1 MIDKKDKSA
10 REKIRREEE
19 EHGVPMFR
27 SFMDRK
33 IEKLS
38 KGFEETDQLDEL
50 KNQPPPGD
58 SAIFCDDGTTP
69 ITDDLFTEA
78 EYNAAEAERSGYSNY
93 SYWGSTLR
101 VFLKKKISV
110 FLLIFLVL
118 LLVFTFIQPLLPNQ
132 KDPLK
137 IYNTIVGGRETHLRN
152 VQPNKEFWF
161 GTNSIGQDLWSRIWR
176 GTRTSLFIG
185 LCVAITNNIIGIV
198 LGSIWGYARKMDWL
212 FTEIYNLFDNIPYT
226 ILRMLLL
233 YIMKPSLK
241 TMIFVMCLTGWIGMS
256 KYIRNQILIYRDRE
270 YNLASRCLGTPGLQ
284 IVLRNILP
292 QLVSV
297 IMLQT
302 ALAIPDAIG
311 SEVFLTYIGLGL
323 PISLPSLGNLINE
336 GRKVMLVPSQQY
348 QLIFPVIVVAAI
360 TISFYAL
367 GNAFADASD
376 PRNHR

>member
-1 MIDKKDKSA
+1 MEIKNK
-10 REKIRREEE
+10 EKIEAQEKK
-19 EHGVPMFR
+19 VPMFR
-27 SFMDRK
+27 SFTDHK
-33 IEKLS
+33 IDKLG
-38 KGFEETDQLDEL
+38 KGFEETNQLDDL
-50 KNQPPPGD
+50 KNRPAPAPQQ
-58 SAIFCDDGTTP
+58 FCDDGSTP
-69 ITDDLFTEA
+69 ITDDLFEIK
-78 EYNAAEAERSGYSNY
+78 EYDAAEAERIGYSDY
-93 SYWGSTLR
+93 SYWKSTIR
-101 VFLKKKISV
+101 VFLKKKVSV
-110 FLLIFLVL
+110 FLLCFLVAL
-118 LLVFTFIQPLLPNQ
+118 LLFTFIQPLLPNQ

-137 IYNTIVGGRETHLRN
+137 IFTDPTGMQLRN
-152 VQPNKEFWF
+152 VQPNSEFWF
-161 GTNSIGQDLWSRIWR
+161 GTNSIGQDLWARIWR

-185 LCVAITNNIIGIV
+185 LCVAITNNIIGII

-233 YIMKPSLK
+233 YILRPSLQ

-270 YNLASRCLGTPGLQ
+270 YNLASRCLGTPSLR
-284 IVLRNILP
+284 IVVKNILP

-323 PISLPSLGNLINE
+323 PISIPSLGNLINE
-336 GRKVMLVPSQQY
+336 GRKVMLVPSQRY
-348 QLIFPVIVVAAI
+348 QLIFPVMVVSAI